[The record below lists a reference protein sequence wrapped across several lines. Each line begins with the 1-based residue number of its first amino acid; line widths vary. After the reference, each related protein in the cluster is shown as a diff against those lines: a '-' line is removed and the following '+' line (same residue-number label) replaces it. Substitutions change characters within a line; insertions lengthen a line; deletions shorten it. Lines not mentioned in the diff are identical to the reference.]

1 MNRLLA
7 RIFSERRKAE
17 RLDWEAIEM
26 AVRSALHQA
35 GAAAL
40 SELLQWEPPPADQR
54 SVPCPCGQQAPYHEL
69 RSKPFLTAVGPA
81 TISRPYYLCPHC
93 HAGQFPVDVELD
105 IENSEFSPG
114 VRRMLATV
122 GQQAPF
128 DQGRQQMKL
137 LADLEVTTKAVER
150 IAEAIGQD
158 IAACEQEEIER
169 ALQLDLPILV
179 GEPVPILYVLLDG
192 TGVPVVKKETEG
204 RSGKHEE
211 NQPTPGRS
219 SWDAY
224 LRRPK
229 PMPKAILSAIR
240 IPPPI
245 RAPSRPPS
253 SSANASIGKLGNGAG
268 AAPKRRWSWV
278 MDQSGSGIRLN
289 GISPVRRRSSTCIT
303 RANLSGSWLGSCTPM
318 MRPSRTGG

>member
-26 AVRSALHQA
+26 AVRSTLDQA

-114 VRRMLATV
+114 VRRMLATAV
-122 GQQAPF
+122 QQAPF
-128 DQGRQQMKL
+128 DKG
-137 LADLEVTTKAVER
+137 A
-150 IAEAIGQD
+150 
-158 IAACEQEEIER
+158 
-169 ALQLDLPILV
+169 
-179 GEPVPILYVLLDG
+179 
-192 TGVPVVKKETEG
+192 
-204 RSGKHEE
+204 S
-211 NQPTPGRS
+211 RS
-219 SWDAY
+219 SCWPTW
-224 LRRPK
+224 R
-229 PMPKAILSAIR
+229 
-240 IPPPI
+240 
-245 RAPSRPPS
+245 
-253 SSANASIGKLGNGAG
+253 
-268 AAPKRRWSWV
+268 
-278 MDQSGSGIRLN
+278 
-289 GISPVRRRSSTCIT
+289 
-303 RANLSGSWLGSCTPM
+303 
-318 MRPSRTGG
+318 